1 MVVETVL
8 RLSVST
14 KADDYWAG
22 LSYLMDK
29 HKPETLAEALHLV
42 SVVETYI
49 AQHCEGDLSRLLA
62 KK

>member
-1 MVVETVL
+1 MENML
-8 RLSVST
+8 RVNVST
-14 KADDYWAG
+14 KPDDYWVG
-22 LSYLMDK
+22 ISYLMDK

-49 AQHCEGDLSRLLA
+49 SGHAEGDLCRLLT